1 MESASSKS
9 AFLTARWKYLLMA
22 NYAINPSVLK
32 PYVPQATELDYF
44 QGKTYVSI
52 VGFRFLDTK
61 VLGIPVPFHRDFTEV
76 NLRFY
81 VRYRSSEGWRRG
93 TSFISEIVPKPA
105 IAWIANLVYREHYA
119 YAPTQYWI
127 DHQED
132 ELSIEYQWEKGVNRG
147 SNHNFIMATAQPQ
160 AQPLVAGSIEE
171 FIAQHYWGYNAY
183 SEKTTLE
190 YGVEHPAWSYF
201 QVTSFEA
208 NYHTQAL
215 YGSAF
220 VPYLEREPD
229 SVFIADGSDIIVR
242 QGSKIRL

>member
-9 AFLTARWKYLLMA
+9 IFLTARWKYLLMA
-22 NYAINPSVLK
+22 NYAVDPSLLK

-44 QGKTYVSI
+44 QGNTYVSI

-81 VRYRSSEGWRRG
+81 VRYKTPEGWRRG

-105 IAWIANLVYREHYA
+105 IAWIANLVYREHYM

-127 DHQED
+127 DHRND
-132 ELSIEYQWEKGVNRG
+132 ELSIEYRWRKRG
-147 SNHNFIMATAQPQ
+147 DNYVIATANPQ
-160 AQPLVAGSIEE
+160 SQPLLPGSIEE
-171 FIAQHYWGYNAY
+171 FIAQHYWGYNAF
-183 SEKTTLE
+183 SKKTTLE
-190 YGVEHPAWSYF
+190 YGVEHPAWLYF
-201 QVTSFEA
+201 PVTDFEA
-208 NYHTQAL
+208 HYNTEAL

-220 VPYLEREPD
+220 VPYLERKPD
-229 SVFIADGSDIIVR
+229 SVFVADGSDIVVR

>member
-1 MESASSKS
+1 MKSGSPKS

-22 NYAINPSVLK
+22 NYAVDPSVLK

-61 VLGIPVPFHRDFTEV
+61 LLGIPVPFHRNFTEV

-81 VRYRSSEGWRRG
+81 VRYRSQQGWRRG

-105 IAWIANLVYREHYA
+105 IAWVANLVYREHYT

-127 DHQED
+127 DHQKD
-132 ELSIEYQWEKGVNRG
+132 ELSVEYTWKKGGTR
-147 SNHNFIMATAQPQ
+147 NFIMATAQPTTK
-160 AQPLVAGSIEE
+160 PLAPNSIEE

-183 SEKTTLE
+183 SKKTTLE

-201 QVTSFEA
+201 PVTDFEA
-208 NYHTQAL
+208 HYHTKAL

-220 VPYLEREPD
+220 VPYLERKPD
-229 SVFIADGSDIIVR
+229 SVFIADGSNVVVR
-242 QGSKIRL
+242 QGGKIKVK

>member
-1 MESASSKS
+1 MESGLTNPI
-9 AFLTARWKYLLMA
+9 FLTARWKYLLMA
-22 NYAINPSVLK
+22 NYAVDPSVLK

-61 VLGIPVPFHRDFTEV
+61 LLGVPVPFHRNFTEV

-119 YAPTQYWI
+119 YAPTEYWI

-132 ELSIEYQWEKGVNRG
+132 ELSVEYIWHKGG
-147 SNHNFIMATAQPQ
+147 ENFIMATAQSQ
-160 AQPLVAGSIEE
+160 AQPFAEESIEE
-171 FIAQHYWGYNAY
+171 FIAQHYWGYNAF
-183 SEKTTLE
+183 SKKTTLE
-190 YGVEHPAWSYF
+190 YGVEHPEWSYF
-201 QVTSFEA
+201 PVTDFVA
-208 NYHTQAL
+208 NYHTEVL

-220 VPYLEREPD
+220 VPYLERKPD
-229 SVFIADGSDIIVR
+229 SVFVADGSEVVVR
-242 QGSKIRL
+242 QGNKITL